1 GGWHGVD
8 VLAAALPTILARAP
22 DARFLLIGDGNYK
35 HLVDE
40 VVARDGL
47 AAKVRSVGRVAQMEG
62 ARLLRACD
70 LFLPPHST
78 HMVDSKF
85 FGSPT
90 KIFEYMAL
98 GGGIVASDLEQIG
111 QVLSPALTPG
121 DAARG
126 ATVSRERAVLCAP
139 GDVNEFVEAVVA
151 LVERPERAAAL
162 GRNARQAAADHYSWT
177 RHVANLWVYLS
188 GDATASDIAPD
199 LRRKPKSAEAAPA
212 DEGMALAAA
221 AQAAGT
227 LIRPEHIVATG
238 DAYKDQVQ
246 RQWNND

>member
-1 GGWHGVD
+1 V
-8 VLAAALPTILARAP
+8 
-22 DARFLLIGDGNYK
+22 
-35 HLVDE
+35 
-40 VVARDGL
+40 
-47 AAKVRSVGRVAQMEG
+47 S
-62 ARLLRACD
+62 
-70 LFLPPHST
+70 PHST

-121 DAARG
+121 EAARG
-126 ATVSRERAVLCAP
+126 ATVSSERAVLCAP

-151 LVERPERAAAL
+151 LVDRPEIASAL

-199 LRRKPKSAEAAPA
+199 LRRKPKGAEPAPA
-212 DEGMALAAA
+212 DEAVAVAPAAR
-221 AQAAGT
+221 AAGT
-227 LIRPEHIVATG
+227 LIRP
-238 DAYKDQVQ
+238 
-246 RQWNND
+246 